1 MPRFMITR
9 TLPPLNSDEWE
20 TVRQRSARVCQEMG
34 VRWIRSHV
42 TSDGKMTFCE
52 YEAADEETVRE
63 HARRA
68 GIPVDD
74 IILLGSELGPSMRL
88 TAV

>member
-9 TLPPLNSDEWE
+9 TLPPLNPDEWE
-20 TVRQRSARVCQEMG
+20 AVRKRSASVCQEMG
-34 VRWIRSHV
+34 VTWIRSHV
-42 TSDGKMTFCE
+42 TADGKMTFCE
-52 YEAADEETVRE
+52 YEADDVETVRE

-74 IILLGSELGPSMRL
+74 IILLGGELGPSMRL